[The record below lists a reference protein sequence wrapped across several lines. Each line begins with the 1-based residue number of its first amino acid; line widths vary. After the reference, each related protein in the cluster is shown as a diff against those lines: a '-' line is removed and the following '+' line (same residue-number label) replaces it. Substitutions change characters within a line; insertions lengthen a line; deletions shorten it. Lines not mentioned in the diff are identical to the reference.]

1 MSDGAV
7 QSITP
12 KATLTVKEKTVPNA
26 FSNLAVKS
34 VEVERVFG
42 GAGSQATIKTIF
54 DGFLSEAEKQ
64 EIQSFIDGGIR
75 DDSFVEYGN
84 PEERRANEL
93 KLQLDIKLTTNTN
106 NVTETGERR
115 LFTGTVTSV
124 TENNERVV
132 TFNAL
137 DKRHQLNRNMVQL
150 DIDQKTPVSTVV
162 EEILTNK
169 NGTGLALPSDE
180 YNIDVGSQR
189 TGPAQTKGG
198 DIEVTGSY
206 GVKAHATAFEVLQ
219 DLASKANAT
228 IHIDN
233 KNVINFIQFPEHVLY
248 TPETIPP
255 IVEWESGDEETENDV
270 IASSPYDETGIGLY
284 SPVAREVTGD
294 ASSETLNPGDVTH
307 HANVFSREAVENA
320 REYELVSNELMKDS
334 GTIRLIGAP
343 GLDPYDR
350 LSLNDN
356 AINAFSPISEGTYM
370 IKTVRHIID
379 NQNGYLTEL
388 ELGKDPRELFKQFT
402 EESAK
407 SFTTQRIVDEKQEDG
422 LTKAQKADLFL
433 TYKNLIPGL

>member
-1 MSDGAV
+1 MTDGAV
-7 QSITP
+7 QSVTP
-12 KATLTVKEKTVPNA
+12 KVSLDVASKSVPSG

-34 VEVERVFG
+34 LEIERVFG
-42 GAGSQATIKTIF
+42 GAGSQATVKAIF
-54 DGFLSEAEKQ
+54 DGFLSDAEKS
-64 EIQSFIDGGIR
+64 EIQSFIDSGIR

-84 PEERRANEL
+84 PATRRANEL
-93 KLQLDIKLTTNTN
+93 KIEVDVRVTSNTGDGTTT
-106 NVTETGERR
+106 VEGRI
-115 LFTGTVTSV
+115 FTGTVTSV

-150 DIDQKTPVSTVV
+150 DIDEKTPISTVV
-162 EEILTNK
+162 EEILTDK
-169 NGTGLALPSDE
+169 NGTGLALADDE
-180 YNIDVGSQR
+180 YNIDVESQR

-198 DIEVTGSY
+198 DIEVIGTY

-233 KNVINFIQFPEHVLY
+233 KNVINFVQFPEHVLY

-284 SPVAREVTGD
+284 APIAREVTGD
-294 ASSETLNPGDVTH
+294 ASSKTLNPGDVTH
-307 HANVFSREAVENA
+307 HANVFSRNAVENA
-320 REYELVSNELMKDS
+320 REFELVSNELMKDS
-334 GTIRLIGAP
+334 GTIRMIGAP
-343 GLDPYDR
+343 GINPYDR
-350 LSLNDN
+350 LTLNDN
-356 AINAFSPISEGTYM
+356 AVNAFSPISEGTYM
-370 IKTVRHIID
+370 MKTVRHIID

-402 EESAK
+402 GQSAR
-407 SFTTQRIVDEKQEDG
+407 SFTTQRTVSEKESPASQAERARK
-422 LTKAQKADLFL
+422 LL
-433 TYKNLIPGL
+433 TYKHLIPGL